1 MSKLVGDFRQ
11 PSTLNE
17 IIGSSNRSC
26 FLIFASFFFLL
37 DPTVGQERPTF
48 GGDSDVCRVGDL
60 GMPNHHV
67 AADQTG
73 LKLGQIRLG
82 RGFSN

>member
-11 PSTLNE
+11 PFTLNE
-17 IIGSSNRSC
+17 IIGSYNRTAFS
-26 FLIFASFFFLL
+26 FPLHFFFLL

-48 GGDSDVCRVGDL
+48 GGDSAVCRVGDL

-73 LKLGQIRLG
+73 QNLDKLG
-82 RGFSN
+82 